1 MFKKIKIIFI
11 LIIVMFCVKI
21 LAQEITSRE
30 TSNQVVI
37 KSDKTTVTASL
48 IYTGQSAGLAAG
60 LGSKKI
66 TEFRGGN
73 PKSRLGAC
81 AVTSSTVFT
90 KESTAKAAV
99 SNCFNEGIYRQI
111 EADMAYLMKNNN
123 AQTALYTF
131 TQPVTMSFKVRDSS
145 GVKTVKED
153 MYVTMT
159 MLMRA
164 GDPLGGSTRM
174 GFLMSQRQTFQ
185 YLYVKYEKGKN
196 FDMFADTAGMKMP
209 DAGKA
214 LVYTISDPV
223 NINANK
229 NLYTQIGSLNAYDEP
244 MENTDPSKEETYDQ
258 DEGVIRLLT
267 DLRPVME
274 ETGAVTEI

>member
-1 MFKKIKIIFI
+1 MLFNNYFSIFVF
-11 LIIVMFCVKI
+11 LIFFVVNNAYSSEVI
-21 LAQEITSRE
+21 SRE

-37 KSDKTTVTASL
+37 KSDKTTVNASL

-164 GDPLGGSTRM
+164 GDPLGGST
-174 GFLMSQRQTFQ
+174 QTGQ
-185 YLYVKYEKGKN
+185 YRCSGEYRYL
-196 FDMFADTAGMKMP
+196 
-209 DAGKA
+209 
-214 LVYTISDPV
+214 
-223 NINANK
+223 
-229 NLYTQIGSLNAYDEP
+229 IGLGGAEI
-244 MENTDPSKEETYDQ
+244 Q
-258 DEGVIRLLT
+258 
-267 DLRPVME
+267 
-274 ETGAVTEI
+274 ETGCKNQ